1 MDEYKVTVPLEGLRV
16 RVKTEASN
24 PRDAKSNALNAVM
37 HQFPLLVN
45 HSEEFELDGF
55 VVGRVSKVQKSQ
67 SNTP

>member
-1 MDEYKVTVPLEGLRV
+1 MDKYRVRVPLEGFRLV
-16 RVKTEASN
+16 VKTEASN

-37 HQFPLLVN
+37 YQFPLVVN